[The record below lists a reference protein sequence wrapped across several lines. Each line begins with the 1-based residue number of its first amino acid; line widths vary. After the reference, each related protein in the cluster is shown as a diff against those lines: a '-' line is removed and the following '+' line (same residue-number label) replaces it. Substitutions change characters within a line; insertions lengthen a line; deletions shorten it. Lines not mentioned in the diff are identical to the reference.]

1 VPIEASLDTQTREPA
16 PPSEIGARLR
26 VERQR
31 KDLTVRELARRVGV
45 SPSLVSQIERDKV
58 NPSVST
64 LWAMVTALGLTM
76 GDLFSHVEAPSGL
89 REVAGTARSTGPVT
103 RPGDRAELNLDS
115 GVRWERLT
123 ATSDPVVEFISV
135 VYPPGASSC
144 DEDSL
149 VRHGGKEYGYVIKGR
164 LGVRIGFDE
173 HEVASGMA
181 VSFDSSS
188 PHRLWAIGDEP
199 AEAIWVVVG
208 RQGDSRSAPV

>member
-1 VPIEASLDTQTREPA
+1 VAGALDSPAPEASP

-26 VERQR
+26 AERQR
-31 KDLTVRELARRVGV
+31 KELTVRELARRVGV

-64 LWAMVTALGLTM
+64 LWGIVTALGLTM
-76 GDLFSHVEAPSGL
+76 GDLFSHVAAPPGL
-89 REVAGTARSTGPVT
+89 RPVGDGDIEAGPTT
-103 RPGDRAELNLDS
+103 RPGERAELNLES

-123 ATSDPVVEFISV
+123 ATSDPVVEFLTV
-135 VYPPGASSC
+135 AYPVGASSC

-149 VRHGGKEYGYVIKGR
+149 IRHGGKEYGYVTRGR
-164 LGVRIGFDE
+164 LGVRVGFDE
-173 HEVASGMA
+173 YELTAGMA
-181 VSFDSSS
+181 ISFDSSS

-208 RQGDSRSAPV
+208 RQGDSRSGPV